1 MEVVVVVVVAAL
13 EEAVMEEEEEVEEE
27 EEDYLVVRVV
37 EVAGV
42 LLEALV
48 QRVEMGL
55 VGEVGKEVAVAD
67 LVMEDVEAKVDVP

>member
-1 MEVVVVVVVAAL
+1 MEVVVVVVAAAL

-55 VGEVGKEVAVAD
+55 VGEVEKEVAVAD